1 MSERRE
7 KREGRST
14 ERETARQKRRE
25 TEQIF
30 SERERRKKRRGKR
43 ISSRRKRV
51 GKEPPPCPFLLRLKW
66 KQNACAF
73 FIVFREQNIRC
84 RMFALRQALCKE
96 NAMRNY
102 TNENVTTF
110 LRIDF
115 VLRPCYS
122 RIARRNRKKRKNAK
136 TADKSLRQLQM
147 VRMKIFTGE
156 VYKNE

>member
-96 NAMRNY
+96 NAMRNH
-102 TNENVTTF
+102 TNESVTTF
-110 LRIDF
+110 FRIVF
-115 VLRPCYS
+115 
-122 RIARRNRKKRKNAK
+122 RIATVLFSYCKEEPKKEKERKDSGQIFASV
-136 TADKSLRQLQM
+136 AD
-147 VRMKIFTGE
+147 GP
-156 VYKNE
+156 NENFYGRSV